1 MLKISR
7 LRVVYSP
14 SAGLFVLRNA
24 PPRSYAF
31 LASLRTARSRQQSLT
46 LSGRSPACGS
56 PCGKEV
62 RHFYWVDEI
71 LYGRME

>member
-24 PPRSYAF
+24 P
-31 LASLRTARSRQQSLT
+31 RQQSLT

-71 LYGRME
+71 LCGRME